1 MRKLT
6 KKLCDK
12 IVQEKFNAYKA
23 ELEKQQ
29 RQFYKQ
35 KLSNFIFIRNEEL
48 ELGVEPTVT
57 EDDIE
62 NIKKKLNEFH
72 KKDRI

>member
-1 MRKLT
+1 M
-6 KKLCDK
+6 D
-12 IVQEKFNAYKA
+12 AYKA
-23 ELEKQQ
+23 ELERQQ

-72 KKDRI
+72 KKDTM